1 MKETWNERY
10 RQFGFVYG
18 KVANEFLVKQLTL
31 LKPGKIL
38 FPAEGEGRN
47 AVFAASHGWQVTAF
61 DFSEEGKNKAMAYA
75 ASVGVTINYQVC
87 DAVDFKTEQQYA
99 ALALIYSHFGG
110 DQRKTLFPR
119 FTSFLK
125 SGGTLITE
133 VFGKN
138 QLGRSSGGPKDLEL
152 LYSIDE
158 MQKLF
163 PTIRF
168 SQCQEELIVLNE
180 GACHQGEAVVI
191 RLVGRKQ
198 TEQ

>member
-110 DQRKTLFPR
+110 DQRNTLFPR

-125 SGGTLITE
+125 PGGTLITE